1 MQNHKAALCCRLG
14 EANDVC
20 VRHGARRHQLF
31 LPQSFHRLQPVP
43 QLCGL
48 LKLQIFGSLQHL
60 RPQILG
66 QLLIVSGEKQ
76 PGLFHGIP
84 VFRRAPAQLAPAS
97 ALVHMVIQTG
107 PILPQVSGKLLAA
120 ARQLQGQKDGPQYIL
135 GHSPAAIGAKIG
147 RAIVGQLVNHCN
159 FWILLRHIQPQ
170 VWIALI
176 VFQEDVVLRQIPLD
190 EGALQNQGFKLRRC
204 NNDVKMVNF
213 RHHCP
218 GFRCMGRRI
227 LKILAHPVF

>member
-1 MQNHKAALCCRLG
+1 MVSRYSAGLRLSW
-14 EANDVC
+14 
-20 VRHGARRHQLF
+20 HQ
-31 LPQSFHRLQPVP
+31 P
-43 QLCGL
+43 
-48 LKLQIFGSLQHL
+48 
-60 RPQILG
+60 
-66 QLLIVSGEKQ
+66 
-76 PGLFHGIP
+76 
-84 VFRRAPAQLAPAS
+84 S

-213 RHHCP
+213 DT
-218 GFRCMGRRI
+218 I
-227 LKILAHPVF
+227 ALVFGVWAAES